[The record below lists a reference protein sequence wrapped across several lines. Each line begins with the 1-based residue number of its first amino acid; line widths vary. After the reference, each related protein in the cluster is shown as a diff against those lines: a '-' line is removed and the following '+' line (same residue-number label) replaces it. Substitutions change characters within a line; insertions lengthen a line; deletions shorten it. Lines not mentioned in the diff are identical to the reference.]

1 MMRSSTFRYHAAR
14 DSHDAVSALADGG
27 PTAMLLAGGTDL
39 VPNMKRRQQTPE
51 LLISLRHVQELRG
64 IRVHEGE
71 LVIGAATT
79 LADVVR
85 DPAVR
90 DGYPALFRA
99 AAQVATPLIRNTATI
114 GGNLCLDT
122 RCNYYNQNYDW
133 RQAIDFCK
141 KAPGPAAVAIPDVI
155 DAGDGICWVAPSSSR
170 CWAVSSSDTAPA
182 LIALGAQVTL
192 LSRGGEREIPLEAL
206 YHDDGMRFLTRKPD
220 EMLTSIRVPAGGA
233 ARSTYWKLRRR
244 GAFDFPVVGVAA
256 SITLGTGGAVEE
268 ARIVLGAVASRPILL
283 AESEMLLG
291 KTLTDEVIEEFAEKA
306 SRFAKPLDNTD
317 FHMTWRKAVTRSYL
331 AGVLRQLRGDDPS
344 TFGLLGR
351 QASRPLHV
359 TW

>member
-1 MMRSSTFRYHAAR
+1 MMRAGLFRYHAAR
-14 DSHDAVSALADGG
+14 NANDAVSALADGG
-27 PTAMLLAGGTDL
+27 PGAVLLAGGTDL
-39 VPNMKRRQQTPE
+39 VPNMKRRQQMPE

-64 IRVHEGE
+64 IRHDGE
-71 LVIGAATT
+71 LVIGACTT
-79 LADVVR
+79 MSDLVR

-114 GGNLCLDT
+114 GGNLLLDT

-155 DAGDGICWVAPSSSR
+155 NADDGVCWVAPSSSR

-182 LIALGAQVTL
+182 LIALGARVTF
-192 LSRGGEREIPLEAL
+192 LSRRGEREIPLEAL
-206 YHDDGMRFLTRKPD
+206 YHDDGMRYLTREPD
-220 EMLTSIRVPAGGA
+220 EMLTSIRIPPGA
-233 ARSTYWKLRRR
+233 NRSTYWKLRRR

-256 SITLGTGGAVEE
+256 SITLSAGGTVEA
-268 ARIVLGAVASRPILL
+268 ARLVLGAVASRPILL
-283 AESEMLLG
+283 AESEMLPG
-291 KTLTDEVIEEFAEKA
+291 KALTDEVIEEFAEKA
-306 SRFAKPLDNTD
+306 SRYAKPLDNTD
-317 FHMTWRKAVTRSYL
+317 FHMTWRKAVCKSYL
-331 AGVLRQLRGDDPS
+331 SGVLRELRGDDPS
-344 TFGLLGR
+344 TLGLLGR
-351 QASRPLHV
+351 QASRQLTP